1 MADRV
6 LIVSSRF
13 PWPPVTGD
21 RGRVVAWLEALAP
34 RADVT
39 LVAPDGRVPAA
50 APPFRFVTAHR
61 SAARFAAAALRTVTE
76 GLPATAMLAAGYD
89 WTGALEPAEREWG
102 PFDAA
107 VVLLARLDPWVFPH
121 LRQKW
126 RILDAIDSLAGNMEQ
141 RARAARG
148 PARVLWRLEARRT
161 ARLERSAA
169 ARYDRVLVIA
179 ESERAAF
186 GERSTAIFHG
196 VRLERP
202 ATGPRD
208 FDVGFWG
215 RLAYFANRD
224 AAAFLLE
231 EIWPR
236 IRRARPDASLVIAGA
251 DAPAFVRRQS
261 GREGITV
268 ISPMADRSGLLRRVR
283 VALFPVRF
291 GSGQSTRVPE
301 AAEASC
307 ALVATPEAVRGLD
320 AVVAE
325 AFVEI
330 EPERL
335 AARVLGLLADPAA
348 AAAQG
353 ERLRLVAEREFSR
366 VEACRRL
373 ADAVL
378 FRDRSDPG
386 RPRLPGDGETP

>member
-1 MADRV
+1 MPDRALV
-6 LIVSSRF
+6 VSSRF

-34 RADVT
+34 RANVT
-39 LVAPDGRVPAA
+39 LVAPEGRVPAA
-50 APPFRFVTAHR
+50 APPFRFVPVRR
-61 SAARFAAAALRTVTE
+61 SAARLVSGAWQTVSA
-76 GLPATAMLAAGYD
+76 GVPATALLAAGYD
-89 WTGALEPAEREWG
+89 WPGALAPAEREWG
-102 PFDAA
+102 PFDVA

-121 LRQKW
+121 LRAQ
-126 RILDAIDSLAGNMEQ
+126 RRVLDAIDSLAGNLEE

-148 PARVLWRLEARRT
+148 PWRRLWRLEAQRT
-161 ARLERSAA
+161 GRLERDAA
-169 ARYDRVLVIA
+169 SRYDRVLVIG

-186 GERSTAIFHG
+186 GERATAIFHG
-196 VRLERP
+196 VRLDPP
-202 ATGPRD
+202 AKGPRD
-208 FDVGFWG
+208 YDVGFWG

-224 AAAFLLE
+224 AVKYLLG

-251 DAPAFVRRQS
+251 DAPAFVRRNS

-307 ALVATPEAVRGLD
+307 ALVATPEAVRGLGPI
-320 AVVAE
+320 AAE
-325 AFVEI
+325 AIVES

-335 AARVLGLLADPAA
+335 AARVLGLLADPGAA
-348 AAAQG
+348 AALG

-366 VEACRRL
+366 SDACRRL
-373 ADAVL
+373 ADAAL
-378 FRDRSDPG
+378 GEDR
-386 RPRLPGDGETP
+386 TPAP

>member
-6 LIVSSRF
+6 LIVASRF

-34 RADVT
+34 RASVT

-50 APPFRFVTAHR
+50 VPSFRFVGVRR
-61 SAARFAAAALRTVTE
+61 SAGRLAAAAWRTVTA
-76 GLPATAMLAAGYD
+76 GLPATALLAAGYD
-89 WTGALEPAEREWG
+89 WPGALAPAEREWG
-102 PFDAA
+102 PFDVAI
-107 VVLLARLDPWVFPH
+107 VLLARLDPWVFPH
-121 LRQKW
+121 VRAKR
-126 RILDAIDSLAGNMEQ
+126 RILDAIDSLAANLEE

-148 PARVLWRLEARRT
+148 PARLLWRLEARRT
-161 ARLERSAA
+161 ARLEHEAA

-179 ESERAAF
+179 ESERAVF
-186 GERSTAIFHG
+186 GERATAVFHG
-196 VRLERP
+196 VRLERR
-202 ATGPRD
+202 AVEPRN

-215 RLAYFANRD
+215 RLGYFANRD
-224 AAAFLLE
+224 AAAFLLD

-236 IRRARPDASLVIAGA
+236 IRRAKPDASLVIAGA
-251 DAPAFVRRQS
+251 DAPAFVRRRA
-261 GREGITV
+261 GRDGITV
-268 ISPMADRSGLLRRVR
+268 VSPMADRSGLLRRVR

-307 ALVATPEAVRGLD
+307 ALVATPEAVRGLG
-320 AVVAE
+320 AVAAE
-325 AFVEI
+325 AIVES

-348 AAAQG
+348 AAALG

-366 VEACRRL
+366 DEACRRL
-373 ADAVL
+373 AEAAL
-378 FRDRSDPG
+378 ARNAGAGPG
-386 RPRLPGDGETP
+386 EN

>member
-6 LIVSSRF
+6 LVVSSRF

-34 RADVT
+34 RANVT
-39 LVAPDGRVPAA
+39 LVAPEGRVPTAV
-50 APPFRFVTAHR
+50 PPFRFVPAHR
-61 SAARFAAAALRTVTE
+61 SAVRLSSAAWQTVKT
-76 GLPATAMLAAGYD
+76 GRPATALLAAGYD
-89 WTGALEPAEREWG
+89 WPGALLPAEREWG
-102 PFDAA
+102 PFDVA

-121 LRQKW
+121 LRAK
-126 RILDAIDSLAGNMEQ
+126 RRVLDAIDSLAGNLEE

-148 PARVLWRLEARRT
+148 PWRRLWRLEARRT
-161 ARLERSAA
+161 GQLERDAA
-169 ARYDRVLVIA
+169 SRYDRVLVIA

-186 GERSTAIFHG
+186 GERATAIFHG
-196 VRLERP
+196 VRLDRR
-202 ATGPRD
+202 ANGPRD

-224 AAAFLLE
+224 AAAYLLE

-236 IRRARPDASLVIAGA
+236 IRRAKPDASLVIAGA
-251 DAPAFVRRQS
+251 DAPAFVRRRT
-261 GREGITV
+261 GRDGITV
-268 ISPMADRSGLLRRVR
+268 ISPMVDRSGLLRRVR

-307 ALVATPEAVRGLD
+307 ALVATPEAVRGLG
-320 AVVAE
+320 AIAAE
-325 AFVEI
+325 AIVES

-335 AARVLGLLADPAA
+335 AARVLGLLADPGA

-353 ERLRLVAEREFSR
+353 ERLRLVAERELSR
-366 VEACRRL
+366 SDACRRL
-373 ADAVL
+373 AEAALGD
-378 FRDRSDPG
+378 DPA
-386 RPRLPGDGETP
+386 RTT

>member
-1 MADRV
+1 MAEKA
-6 LIVSSRF
+6 LLVSSRF

-34 RADVT
+34 RANVT

-50 APPFRFVTAHR
+50 VPPFRFVTAHR
-61 SAARFAAAALRTVTE
+61 SAVRLAAAAWRTATA
-76 GLPATAMLAAGYD
+76 GLPVTALLAAGYD
-89 WTGALEPAEREWG
+89 WPGALVPAEREWG
-102 PFDAA
+102 PFDVA

-121 LRQKW
+121 PRAK
-126 RILDAIDSLAGNMEQ
+126 RRVLDAIDSLAGNLEE

-148 PARVLWRLEARRT
+148 PARFLWRLESRRT
-161 ARLERSAA
+161 GTLERNAA
-169 ARYDRVLVIA
+169 ARYDLVLVIA
-179 ESERAAF
+179 ETERAAF
-186 GERSTAIFHG
+186 GERSSAIFHG
-196 VRLERP
+196 VRLERR

-236 IRRARPDASLVIAGA
+236 IRRAKPDASLLIAGA
-251 DAPAFVRRQS
+251 DAPAFVRRRT
-261 GREGITV
+261 GRDGITV
-268 ISPMADRSGLLRRVR
+268 ISPMAERSALLRRVR
-283 VALFPVRF
+283 VALFPVRY

-320 AVVAE
+320 AIAAE
-325 AFVEI
+325 AVVER

-335 AARVLGLLADPAA
+335 AARVLELLTDPTA

-353 ERLRLVAEREFSR
+353 ERLRLVVERELSR
-366 VEACRRL
+366 SEACRCL
-373 ADAVL
+373 AEAALGGDAGVA
-378 FRDRSDPG
+378 PG
-386 RPRLPGDGETP
+386 GR

>member
-1 MADRV
+1 MANRV
-6 LIVSSRF
+6 LVVTSRF

-21 RGRVVAWLEALAP
+21 RGRAVAWLEALAP
-34 RADVT
+34 RANAT
-39 LVAPDGRVPAA
+39 LVAPDGKVPAA
-50 APPFRFVTAHR
+50 APPFRFVPARR
-61 SAARFAAAALRTVTE
+61 SAAGLASAAWQTVTA
-76 GLPATAMLAAGYD
+76 GLPATALLAAGYD
-89 WTGALEPAEREWG
+89 WPGALEPAESEWG
-102 PFDAA
+102 PFDVA
-107 VVLLARLDPWVFPH
+107 VILLARLDPWVFPY
-121 LRQKW
+121 LRANR
-126 RILDAIDSLAGNMEQ
+126 RILDAIDSLAGNLEE

-148 PARVLWRLEARRT
+148 PWRRLWHLEAQRT
-161 ARLERSAA
+161 ARLEREAA
-169 ARYDRVLVIA
+169 SRYERVLVIS

-186 GERSTAIFHG
+186 GERATAIFHG
-196 VRLERP
+196 VRLDSP
-202 ATGPRD
+202 AKGPRD
-208 FDVGFWG
+208 YDVGFWG

-224 AAAFLLE
+224 AAMFLLA

-268 ISPMADRSGLLRRVR
+268 VSPMADRSGLLRRVR

-307 ALVATPEAVRGLD
+307 ALVATPEAVRGLGTI
-320 AVVAE
+320 AAE
-325 AFVEI
+325 AIVERD
-330 EPERL
+330 PESL

-366 VEACRRL
+366 SEACTRL
-373 ADAVL
+373 ADAAL
-378 FRDRSDPG
+378 
-386 RPRLPGDGETP
+386 GEDLVRVP